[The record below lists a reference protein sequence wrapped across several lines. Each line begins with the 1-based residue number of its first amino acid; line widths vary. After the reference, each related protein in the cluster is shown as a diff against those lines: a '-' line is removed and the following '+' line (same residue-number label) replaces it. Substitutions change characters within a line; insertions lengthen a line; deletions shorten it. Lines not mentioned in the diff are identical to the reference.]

1 MNNRPTGNH
10 KHLTLSQRISIEH
23 GLAEGKSFRTIA
35 ALTSKDPSTISKEIR
50 R

>member
-1 MNNRPTGNH
+1 
-10 KHLTLSQRISIEH
+10 
-23 GLAEGKSFRTIA
+23 LAEGKSFRTIA